1 MKQLLVI
8 YQLIGL
14 LNSRTQSVKGLNFL
28 VGRCKAIL
36 ILFVILGCQQQDTIE
51 DFPIMGDLPMGEYPV
66 GFKTLFT
73 YDPTKNAVPF
83 SDWDGNL
90 YEGHA
95 SSNGRQFQIN
105 IWYPSQPGSG
115 DPLKYGD
122 YVDLM
127 GRQTNFGESE
137 EQQAFARQIFIS
149 QTRDLRN
156 IREPENKSDLNTE
169 QLNQLLDLDVPAR
182 LNAEAAEG
190 LFPVVIYPN
199 GSSPAYQNITCE
211 FLASHGY
218 VTVAFAPKGRFSSG
232 LEVSTI
238 GLEVAVDDL
247 EFVLG
252 KISEESNVDISQV
265 SILANAISSSVGA
278 AAISRNEKFKALISL
293 EGGLPSSFE
302 QRLLNESVF
311 YQPENI
317 QVPILFI
324 YSPHPAIDPKY
335 TFHLKY
341 ADRYYAHFSKMSE
354 FAMLNYG
361 MFDEFIPD
369 IIGEH
374 SGNTKKGFETANEL
388 ILRFLNQKIKG
399 EAGELFDDSF
409 VTPRDHIDTTFVLA
423 GLPAPPNMAVLKD
436 IFVKEGFGAVEN
448 IYQQLK
454 SGGNLQP
461 FSMDF
466 YTDYRSW
473 LAWKKDE
480 DYKYRLKLYE
490 LAYDSYPESA
500 RINYY
505 VAYYSMKRGLN
516 EQAKRFY
523 RQALSLFESDED
535 LDTNEKSRLR
545 TYATD
550 ELNSLV

>member
-1 MKQLLVI
+1 MK
-8 YQLIGL
+8 Y
-14 LNSRTQSVKGLNFL
+14 
-28 VGRCKAIL
+28 KAIL
-36 ILFVILGCQQQDTIE
+36 IVLLILGCRQQQQHTIE
-51 DFPIMGDLPMGEYPV
+51 DFPIMGNLPMGEYPV
-66 GFKTLFT
+66 GFRTLFT
-73 YDPTKNAVPF
+73 YDLTKNVVPY

-90 YEGHA
+90 YQGHTA
-95 SSNGRQFQIN
+95 GNGRQFQIN
-105 IWYPSQPGSG
+105 VWYPAQPGSG
-115 DPLKYGD
+115 DPLKYAD

-137 EQQAFARQIFIS
+137 EQKVFARQTFIS
-149 QTRDLRN
+149 QTRDLGN
-156 IREPENKSDLNTE
+156 IQDAENNVDFNTE
-169 QLNQLLDLDVPAR
+169 QLNQLLDLDVFAR
-182 LNAEAAEG
+182 LNAETTEG
-190 LFPVVIYPN
+190 QYPVVIYPN
-199 GSSPAYQNITCE
+199 GGSPAFQSITCE

-218 VTVAFAPKGRFSSG
+218 VSVAFAPKGRFSSG
-232 LEVSTI
+232 MEVSTI

-252 KISEESNVDISQV
+252 KISEESNVDMSRV

-278 AAISRNEKFKALISL
+278 AAVSRNEKIKALISL

-317 QVPILFI
+317 RAPILFI
-324 YSPHPAIDPKY
+324 YSPHPSIDPEY

-354 FAMLNYG
+354 FVMLNYG
-361 MFDEFIPD
+361 MFDEFIPG

-399 EAGELFDDSF
+399 ESGELFDDSF
-409 VTPRDHIDTTFVLA
+409 VTSRDHIDTAFVLP

-436 IFVKEGFGAVEN
+436 IFMKEGFDAVEN

-454 SGGNLQP
+454 SEGNSQP
-461 FSMDF
+461 FSKDF

-473 LAWKKDE
+473 LAWKKDD
-480 DYKYRLKLYE
+480 DYIYRLRLYE

-505 VAYYSMKRGLN
+505 AAYYSMKRELN

-523 RQALSLFESDED
+523 RQALSLSESDKD
-535 LDTNEKSRLR
+535 LSTDEKSRLR

-550 ELNSLV
+550 ELNSLIK

>member
-1 MKQLLVI
+1 MKYKVILLV
-8 YQLIGL
+8 
-14 LNSRTQSVKGLNFL
+14 
-28 VGRCKAIL
+28 
-36 ILFVILGCQQQDTIE
+36 LFILGCQQQDNHS
-51 DFPIMGDLPMGEYPV
+51 DLPIMGNLPMGEYPV

-73 YDPTKNAVPF
+73 YDLSKNAVPF

-90 YEGHA
+90 YEEHTSGED
-95 SSNGRQFQIN
+95 RQFQIN

-115 DPLKYGD
+115 GPLKYAD
-122 YVDLM
+122 YIDLM

-137 EQQAFARQIFIS
+137 NQKSFARQTFIA

-156 IREPENKSDLNTE
+156 IREPENKAELNTE
-169 QLNQLLDLDVPAR
+169 QLNQLLDLDVFAR
-182 LNAEAAEG
+182 RNAKAAEG
-190 LFPVVIYPN
+190 QYPVVIYPN

-218 VTVAFAPKGRFSSG
+218 ITIAFAPKGRFSSG
-232 LEVSTI
+232 MEISTI

-252 KISEESNVDISQV
+252 KIGEEPNVDMSQV

-278 AAISRNEKFKALISL
+278 AAVSRNDKFKALISL

-317 QVPILFI
+317 RVPILFI
-324 YSPHPAIDPKY
+324 YSPHPSIDPKY
-335 TFHLKY
+335 TYQLKY
-341 ADRYYAHFSKMSE
+341 SDRYYAHFDKMSE
-354 FAMLNYG
+354 FVMLNYG

-369 IIGEH
+369 IIGKH

-399 EAGELFDDSF
+399 ERGDLFDDAFITS
-409 VTPRDHIDTTFVLA
+409 RDHIDTTFVLP
-423 GLPAPPNMAVLKD
+423 GLLTPPNMAVLKD
-436 IFVKEGFGAVEN
+436 TFWKEGFDAIEN
-448 IYQQLK
+448 IYQELK
-454 SGGNLQP
+454 SAGNEQP
-461 FSMDF
+461 FSKDF

-473 LAWKKDE
+473 LSWKKDE
-480 DYKYRLKLYE
+480 DFQYRLRLYE

-505 VAYYSMKRGLN
+505 VAYYSLKRQSN

-535 LDTNEKSRLR
+535 LSADEKSRLKN
-545 TYATD
+545 YATE
-550 ELNSLV
+550 ELDSLIN

>member
-1 MKQLLVI
+1 MKMTTAKK
-8 YQLIGL
+8 Y
-14 LNSRTQSVKGLNFL
+14 T
-28 VGRCKAIL
+28 AIL
-36 ILFVILGCQQQDTIE
+36 ILLVVLGCQKQDTA
-51 DFPIMGDLPMGEYPV
+51 DSFPIMGNLSIGEYPV
-66 GFKTLFT
+66 GFETLFT
-73 YDPTKNAVPF
+73 HDFSKNAVPF

-90 YEGHA
+90 SHDHTSE
-95 SSNGRQFQIN
+95 NGRQFQIN
-105 IWYPSQPGSG
+105 VWYPAQAGSG
-115 DPLKYGD
+115 DPLKYAD

-137 EQQAFARQIFIS
+137 EQKAFAKQTFIS

-156 IREPENKSDLNTE
+156 IRDAENKVELNTE
-169 QLNQLLDLDVPAR
+169 QLNQLLDLNVFAR
-182 LNAEAAEG
+182 LNAKAAEG
-190 LFPVVIYPN
+190 KYPVVIYPN
-199 GSSPAYQNITCE
+199 GSSPAFQSITCE

-218 VTVAFAPKGRFSSG
+218 VTVAFVPKGRFSSG
-232 LEVSTI
+232 MEISTI

-252 KISEESNVDISQV
+252 KISEASNVDMTKV

-278 AAISRNEKFKALISL
+278 AAVSRNEKFKALISL

-302 QRLLNESVF
+302 QRLLNGSAF

-317 QVPILFI
+317 QAPILFI
-324 YSPHPAIDPKY
+324 YSPHPAIDSKY
-335 TFHLKY
+335 TSHLKY

-388 ILRFLNQKIKG
+388 VLRFLNQKIKSEPG
-399 EAGELFDDSF
+399 KLFDDSF
-409 VTPRDHIDTTFVLA
+409 ISSRNHIDSTFILPD
-423 GLPAPPNMAVLKD
+423 LPAPPNMAVLKD
-436 IFVKEGFGAVEN
+436 TFVKQGFDAVEN

-454 SGGNLQP
+454 SEGNSQP
-461 FSMDF
+461 FSKDF

-480 DYKYRLKLYE
+480 DYIYRLRLYD

-505 VAYYSMKRGLN
+505 MAYYSMKRELN
-516 EQAKRFY
+516 EKAKHFY
-523 RQALSLFESDED
+523 RRALSLIESDKD
-535 LDTNEKSRLR
+535 LSTSEKSRLKI
-545 TYATD
+545 YASD
-550 ELNSLV
+550 ELNSLIN

>member
-1 MKQLLVI
+1 MTYILPDYKKMKMTSTKKYTAILTLLV
-8 YQLIGL
+8 L
-14 LNSRTQSVKGLNFL
+14 
-28 VGRCKAIL
+28 
-36 ILFVILGCQQQDTIE
+36 LGCQRQDTV
-51 DFPIMGDLPMGEYPV
+51 DNFPIMGDLPMGEYPV
-66 GFKTLFT
+66 GFKTLFIN
-73 YDPTKNAVPF
+73 DLTKNAVPF

-90 YEGHA
+90 YEGHT
-95 SSNGRQFQIN
+95 SQNGRQHQIN
-105 IWYPSQPGSG
+105 IWYPAKPGSG
-115 DPLKYGD
+115 NALKYAD

-137 EQQAFARQIFIS
+137 EQKAFARQTFIT

-156 IREPENKSDLNTE
+156 ILEAENKLELSTE
-169 QLNQLLDLDVPAR
+169 QLNQLLDLDIFAR
-182 LNAEAAEG
+182 LNAIAAEG
-190 LFPVVIYPN
+190 QYPVVIYPN

-218 VTVAFAPKGRFSSG
+218 VTVAFVPKGRFSSG
-232 LEVSTI
+232 MEISTI
-238 GLEVAVDDL
+238 GLEIAVDDL

-252 KISEESNVDISQV
+252 KIGEEQNVDMSQV

-278 AAISRNEKFKALISL
+278 AAVSRNDKFKSLISL

-317 QVPILFI
+317 RAPILFI
-324 YSPHPAIDPKY
+324 YSPHPAIDPKF

-341 ADRYYAHFSKMSE
+341 ADRYYAQFSRMSE

-369 IIGEH
+369 IIGKH
-374 SGNTKKGFETANEL
+374 SGNTKNGFETANEL
-388 ILRFLNQKIKG
+388 ILRFLDQKIKG
-399 EAGELFDDSF
+399 EPGTLFDDSF
-409 VTPRDHIDTTFVLA
+409 ISSRDHIDTTFVLP
-423 GLPAPPNMAVLKD
+423 GLPTPPNMAVLKD
-436 IFVKEGFGAVEN
+436 IFWEEGFDAIEK

-454 SGGNLQP
+454 SEGNAQA
-461 FSMDF
+461 FSKDF
-466 YTDYRSW
+466 YKDYQSW

-480 DYKYRLKLYE
+480 DYQYRLRLYQ

-523 RQALSLFESDED
+523 RQALSFVESDED
-535 LDTNEKSRLR
+535 LSTKEKSSLR
-545 TYATD
+545 TYAIE
-550 ELNSLV
+550 ELNSLTK

>member
-1 MKQLLVI
+1 MK
-8 YQLIGL
+8 
-14 LNSRTQSVKGLNFL
+14 NKT
-28 VGRCKAIL
+28 IL
-36 ILFVILGCQQQDTIE
+36 ILLLILGCQQQATIE

-66 GFKTLFT
+66 GFKTVFT
-73 YDPTKNAVPF
+73 YDLTKNAVPY

-90 YEGHA
+90 YQGHA
-95 SSNGRQFQIN
+95 SENGRQYQIN
-105 IWYPSQPGSG
+105 VWYPAQPGSG
-115 DPLKYGD
+115 SPLKYAD
-122 YVDLM
+122 YIDLM

-137 EQQAFARQIFIS
+137 EQKAFARQTFIA

-156 IREPENKSDLNTE
+156 ILEAENKVELSTE
-169 QLNQLLDLDVPAR
+169 QLNQLLDLDIFAR
-182 LNAEAAEG
+182 LNAKAAEG
-190 LFPVVIYPN
+190 QYPVVIYPN
-199 GSSPAYQNITCE
+199 GGSPAYQNITCE

-218 VTVAFAPKGRFSSG
+218 VTVAFVPKGRFSSG
-232 LEVSTI
+232 MEISTI

-252 KISEESNVDISQV
+252 KISEASNVDMSRV

-278 AAISRNEKFKALISL
+278 AAVSRNEKIKALISL

-317 QVPILFI
+317 RVPILFI
-324 YSPHPAIDPKY
+324 YSPHPAIDPEY

-354 FAMLNYG
+354 FVMLNYG

-369 IIGEH
+369 IVGKH

-399 EAGELFDDSF
+399 ESGELFGDSF
-409 VTPRDHIDTTFVLA
+409 VTSRDHIDTTFVLP
-423 GLPAPPNMAVLKD
+423 GLPSPPNMAVLKD
-436 IFVKEGFGAVEN
+436 TFRKEGFDAVEN

-454 SGGNLQP
+454 SKGNSQP

-480 DYKYRLKLYE
+480 DYKYRLRLYE

-505 VAYYSMKRGLN
+505 VAYYSLKRELN

-535 LDTNEKSRLR
+535 LSTNEKSRLR
-545 TYATD
+545 NYATE
-550 ELNSLV
+550 ELNSLIK